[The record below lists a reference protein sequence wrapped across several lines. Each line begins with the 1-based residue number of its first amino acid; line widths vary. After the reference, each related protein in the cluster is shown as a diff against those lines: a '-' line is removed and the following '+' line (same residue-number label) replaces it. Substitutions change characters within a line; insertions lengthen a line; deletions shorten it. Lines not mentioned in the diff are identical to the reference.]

1 MKKIVRYSIP
11 NIFTAASLLLGFSA
25 IITSHYGSIEQAAWM
40 IVWCGILDVM
50 DGLAAR
56 LLKATSPFGAEFDS
70 MADLVSFGVAPAI
83 VMMYAVMQIASIEKY
98 SSEFWALSISV
109 SAFVLAGALRLARYN
124 ITNEKPIKGWFSG
137 LPITGAG
144 AGLTAT
150 AIILIVRYQDQFNTD
165 QLTLLV
171 PGFMLFLSL
180 CMVST
185 FKFPKMAKRDGI
197 YINSFQ
203 ALNFIVS
210 CYCAVTKSYTEFL
223 FFMGIFLLI
232 TGTVAG
238 FFVKTTQTE

>member
-1 MKKIVRYSIP
+1 MV
-11 NIFTAASLLLGFSA
+11 
-25 IITSHYGSIEQAAWM
+25 
-40 IVWCGILDVM
+40 
-50 DGLAAR
+50 
-56 LLKATSPFGAEFDS
+56 
-70 MADLVSFGVAPAI
+70 
-83 VMMYAVMQIASIEKY
+83 
-98 SSEFWALSISV
+98 
-109 SAFVLAGALRLARYN
+109 
-124 ITNEKPIKGWFSG
+124 SG

-210 CYCAVTKSYTEFL
+210 CYCAVTKSYPEFL